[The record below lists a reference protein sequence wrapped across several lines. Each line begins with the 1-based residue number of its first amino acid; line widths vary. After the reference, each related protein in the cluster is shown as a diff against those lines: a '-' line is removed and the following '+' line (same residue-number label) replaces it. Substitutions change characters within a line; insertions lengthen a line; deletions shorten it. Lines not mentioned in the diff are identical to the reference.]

1 MPALAAGESGSTV
14 VTLAPARVSPLA
26 FSLPLSRATPRKAC
40 VAVPVPMSWSATLT
54 ARLPGMAKP
63 IPIEP
68 EALEPEEDEPR
79 VAIELV
85 MPISLPVSSKS
96 GPPEF
101 PGLTAA
107 SIWMALVQVFVLD
120 WLGCRT
126 PPSPGVLDPPGEPP
140 WFWDWSDCSFCS
152 VTTGRLMAETIPVVT
167 VEDRPSGLP
176 IAMTS

>member
-1 MPALAAGESGSTV
+1 M
-14 VTLAPARVSPLA
+14 
-26 FSLPLSRATPRKAC
+26 
-40 VAVPVPMSWSATLT
+40 
-54 ARLPGMAKP
+54 
-63 IPIEP
+63 
-68 EALEPEEDEPR
+68 
-79 VAIELV
+79 AIELV

-140 WFWDWSDCSFCS
+140 WDWSGWSFCS
-152 VTTGRLMAETIPVVT
+152 VTTGRLMAETMPVVT